1 MKHRSRPSN
10 ARAQGA
16 TGVLPGVRVVAA
28 FVAALAATVGSTIDT
43 RAQTAPPRP
52 LTQGLMPLETV
63 EVMTVPGIDAE
74 ALADS
79 ERSAGAPG
87 PLRFASPFETSV
99 TPAGGEFGRWEEARD
114 EGDSEI
120 GVWRLRIVSADAV
133 SLSLGFTRYAMP
145 PEGRLWVYTPDYA
158 QIAGPFTDADNES
171 HGELWTPVLAGN
183 EVVVEVAVPRGAADD
198 LDLELG
204 SVNRGFR
211 DIFDTSDKQLSCNVD
226 VICSE
231 ADAYR
236 DVIRSVARIVIGG
249 SGLCSGA
256 LLNNTAENGKP
267 YFLTADHCGI
277 TAHNAASV
285 VAYWNYESPT
295 CGALSGGSLN
305 QFQTGAYFRAG
316 YRASDFTLIE
326 LDDDPDPAYKVHFA
340 GWNRSTTE
348 ASSSVSIHH
357 PQGDEKA
364 ISFDDDPTTTTS
376 YSGEVGGDGSHLW
389 VIWDRGTTEGGSSG
403 SPLFDQDKRVIG
415 QLHGGFGQCTA
426 VNDWYGRVSTSWQ
439 GGGTAASRL
448 SDFLDPLSTGTM
460 TLDGQDSGG
469 GPGGPGGGPS
479 GLTPTQLGRYR
490 DMWQTLT
497 PSDGCTVE
505 DLGAVSGTV
514 TRNGT
519 LGHDCVSP
527 NWSGELARYYS
538 FTLATDTV
546 IQIDMTSSAV
556 DAWLG
561 LRQGAGTSG
570 TLLLADDDSGGGTN
584 ARITTDGGIVAG
596 TYTIEVSTA
605 VAGVA
610 ATGPFALT
618 LSVGGGDDDD
628 CTVENL
634 GTVSGTVTRNG
645 TLGHDCVS
653 PNWSGELARYYSFTL
668 ATDTVIQI
676 DMTSSAVDA
685 WLGLRQGAGTSG
697 TLLLADDDSGGGTNA
712 RITTD
717 GGIVAGTYTIEV
729 STAVAGVAAT
739 GPFALTLSVGGGDD
753 DDCTVENLGTVSG
766 TVTRNGT
773 LGHDC
778 VSPNWSGE
786 LARYYSFTLATDT
799 VIQID
804 MTSSAVDAWLG
815 LRQGAGTSGT
825 LLLADD
831 DSGGGTNARITTDGG
846 IVAGTY
852 TIEVSTAVSGVAATG
867 AFTLTLSVGGG
878 GCTVENLGNVSGTVT
893 RNGTLGHD
901 CVSPNW
907 GGELARFYS
916 FTLTADAIISIDM
929 TSSAVDAWLGLRQG
943 AGTSG
948 TLLLAN
954 NDGGSGTN
962 ARITTPGGITR
973 GTYTIEAST
982 AVPGVAATGAF
993 TLRLV
998 ASLHDGNE
1006 IVSQRSVVTT
1016 FTDHPVR
1023 PGTTPVKAAH
1033 FREIRARIAAL
1044 RERAGLPAVSWTD
1057 PTLTAGATPVKRV
1070 HLTELRTALDAAY
1083 DALVQ
1088 PRPVY
1093 TDAAVTGGLT
1103 VIKAVHV
1110 AELRAAVA
1118 ALEAT
1123 E

>member
-584 ARITTDGGIVAG
+584 ARIAAELTAG
-596 TYTIEVSTA
+596 TYTIEASTA
-605 VAGVA
+605 VEGVA
-610 ATGPFALT
+610 STGAFALT
-618 LSVGGGDDDD
+618 ITPSAGLTG
-628 CTVENL
+628 CTVDNL
-634 GTVSGTVTRNG
+634 GTVSGTVRRNG
-645 TLGHDCVS
+645 ALGHDCVS

-668 ATDTVIQI
+668 ARPTNIQI

-697 TLLLADDDSGGGTNA
+697 TLLLADDDSGAGTNA
-712 RITTD
+712 RITAELT
-717 GGIVAGTYTIEV
+717 AGTYTIEA
-729 STAVAGVAAT
+729 STAVEGVAST
-739 GPFALTLSVGGGDD
+739 GAFALTITPSAGPTG
-753 DDCTVENLGTVSG
+753 CTVDNLGTVSG
-766 TVTRNGT
+766 TVRRNGT

-786 LARYYSFTLATDT
+786 LARYYSFTLARPTN
-799 VIQID
+799 IQID

-815 LRQGAGTSGT
+815 LREGAGTSGT
-825 LLLADD
+825 LLRSDN
-831 DSGGGTNARITTDGG
+831 DSGAGTNARIT
-846 IVAGTY
+846 
-852 TIEVSTAVSGVAATG
+852 
-867 AFTLTLSVGGG
+867 
-878 GCTVENLGNVSGTVT
+878 
-893 RNGTLGHD
+893 
-901 CVSPNW
+901 
-907 GGELARFYS
+907 
-916 FTLTADAIISIDM
+916 
-929 TSSAVDAWLGLRQG
+929 SSH
-943 AGTSG
+943 
-948 TLLLAN
+948 
-954 NDGGSGTN
+954 
-962 ARITTPGGITR
+962 I

-982 AVPGVAATGAF
+982 AVEGVAATGPF
-993 TLRLV
+993 TLTITTSPFIPTSTSDATPV
-998 ASLHDGNE
+998 IDGNE
-1006 IVSQRSVVTT
+1006 IASQRSVVTT

-1083 DALVQ
+1083 DALAQ